1 MCFFA
6 LLDAPGILGILT
18 DEQLATNAV
27 LVAQEACD
35 VRKRPRRVAR
45 QAFGRSVCV
54 GLKEWALV
62 AKDVTTNE

>member
-18 DEQLATNAV
+18 DEQLATKAV
-27 LVAQEACD
+27 LVAQESCD
-35 VRKRPRRVAR
+35 VRERPRRVGRRAI
-45 QAFGRSVCV
+45 GRSLCV
-54 GLKEWALV
+54 GSKEWALV